1 MDTQAETPPLSV
13 VAASS
18 EAATKAPLAGTALPA
33 VQPPTP
39 TGIAPGG
46 LSAPTTESVTSRG
59 AQAGTAPADQ
69 RAALP
74 RGMELSP
81 GEEAEP
87 RADPGE
93 TRFAPQTAPQLLDG
107 QLVDL
112 QVLDGLLHQILYRL
126 TDLGGDGSE
135 GEGPQ
140 NAIAWAVLGSAVL
153 AGLETGRR
161 WRRRRTAPL
170 TAAADWLGWIDLDGP
185 SPETVL

>member
-59 AQAGTAPADQ
+59 AQVGTAPADQ
-69 RAALP
+69 REALP
-74 RGMELSP
+74 RELQLSP
-81 GEEAEP
+81 GEEAAP
-87 RADPGE
+87 GADPGE
-93 TRFAPQTAPQLLDG
+93 TRFVPQTAPQLLDG
-107 QLVDL
+107 QPVDIPA
-112 QVLDGLLHQILYRL
+112 LDGLVRQFLYRL

-135 GEGPQ
+135 SEG
-140 NAIAWAVLGSAVL
+140 AHDVMAWVAVGSVVL
-153 AGLETGRR
+153 AGLEAGRR
-161 WRRRRTAPL
+161 WRKRRTAPL

-185 SPETVL
+185 CPEAVL